1 MLTFFFFLFAVLELQ
16 PLYFSR
22 GSKDPSCSQHN
33 LPEAVPLAL
42 QQGAA
47 PKAGPKEQL
56 GLIQTCCSPSM
67 SARQALCTEVLA
79 PKRSATPKLP

>member
-1 MLTFFFFLFAVLELQ
+1 MLTFFFLFAVLELQ

-22 GSKDPSCSQHN
+22 GSKDPSYSQHN
-33 LPEAVPLAL
+33 LPEAVLLAL

-47 PKAGPKEQL
+47 PRAGPKEQL

-79 PKRSATPKLP
+79 PKQSATPKLP